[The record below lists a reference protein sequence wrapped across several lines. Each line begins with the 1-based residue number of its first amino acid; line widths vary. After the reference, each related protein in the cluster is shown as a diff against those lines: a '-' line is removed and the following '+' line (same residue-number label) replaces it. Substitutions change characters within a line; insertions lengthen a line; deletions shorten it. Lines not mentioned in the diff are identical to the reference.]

1 MISDGVFTNF
11 TNNVLI
17 REELV
22 QPILIVRIN
31 SYGEDLTFAWVGKQI
46 LKTRWGGE
54 FLEGK
59 GNSSF
64 RQAYVCSVNF

>member
-46 LKTRWGGE
+46 LKTRWGE

>member
-31 SYGEDLTFAWVGKQI
+31 SYGEDLTFAWVRKQI
-46 LKTRWGGE
+46 LKTRWGG
-54 FLEGK
+54 
-59 GNSSF
+59 SF
-64 RQAYVCSVNF
+64 

>member
-46 LKTRWGGE
+46 LKTRWGGV
-54 FLEGK
+54 
-59 GNSSF
+59 F
-64 RQAYVCSVNF
+64 RGERKF